1 MAEQAHN
8 TYMTYLMNSTDGTTW
23 SKLVDIKEF
32 PDLGS
37 APPTLDTTTLSD
49 AMHTYINDILDTGG
63 GLEFT
68 CNYKLE
74 DYKKLSGHVG
84 KDEHYALWFGGTV
97 TGNVVTPSG
106 DFGKFAFTGQLS
118 VWKKGGGVGAVQ
130 DMGVSIAPSSEVKLD
145 EGTQAGD

>member
-8 TYMTYLMNSTDGTTW
+8 TYMTYLMTSTDGQDW
-23 SKLVDIKEF
+23 SKLIDIKEF

-74 DYKKLSGHVG
+74 DYKKVEALVG
-84 KDEHYALWFGGTV
+84 KNQHYGIWFGGTDAGG
-97 TGNVVTPSG
+97 TVTPDGS
-106 DFGKFAFTGQLS
+106 FGKFNFQGELS
-118 VWKKGGGVGAVQ
+118 VWKKGAGVGAVQ
-130 DMGVSIAPSSEVKLD
+130 DMGISIAPSTEIKL
-145 EGTQAGD
+145 AS